1 MDENLPVL
9 FIGNSK
15 VIHKINEAQNN
26 IYIVCLEYFF
36 LLKIILKDSIITNII
51 KIRNIKYPINPISDM
66 ISKCKLCGCVEHL
79 ICFLTLLISCLPH
92 KSLKDLTPLPN
103 TGFFL
108 INSKA
113 VK

>member
-1 MDENLPVL
+1 VDENLPVL

-51 KIRNIKYPINPISDM
+51 KIRNI
-66 ISKCKLCGCVEHL
+66 
-79 ICFLTLLISCLPH
+79 
-92 KSLKDLTPLPN
+92 
-103 TGFFL
+103 
-108 INSKA
+108 
-113 VK
+113 